1 MAEQSTEMPAWY
13 DQERH
18 VHNGRGVYERG
29 TGLALAEDGLPVA
42 GIIRAQRLAAA
53 EKTTDPLGL
62 VSDDLI
68 ASEGR
73 AQKLAAD
80 LAADA
85 AVAAAKPAG
94 NRKNKQEAADAE

>member
-1 MAEQSTEMPAWY
+1 MAEQSTEMPAWF

-18 VHNGRGVYERG
+18 VHNGRGVYERR

-53 EKTTDPLGL
+53 AQVTDPLGL

-73 AQKLAAD
+73 VQKLAAE
-80 LAADA
+80 AASA
-85 AVAAAKPAG
+85 QVAKPANG
-94 NRKNKQEAADAE
+94 RKTKQESADAE

>member
-1 MAEQSTEMPAWY
+1 MTKTSDEALPPAWF

-29 TGLALAEDGLPVA
+29 TGLALADDGLPVA

-53 EKTTDPLGL
+53 GKKSDPLGL

-68 ASEGR
+68 ASEAR
-73 AQKLAAD
+73 AHKLVA
-80 LAADA
+80 A
-85 AVAAAKPAG
+85 AVAGVAQKI
-94 NRKNKQEAADAE
+94 KQEPTDAQ